1 MYYTSSSTKLFNPKE
16 AVEIS
21 RFRELPAY
29 MATLHS
35 NSSGIILTD
44 SHHVNN
50 VRFQA
55 HMETDHIGD
64 VVVIAQCDIY
74 FLMGSKVSD

>member
-1 MYYTSSSTKLFNPKE
+1 MYYNSSSTKLFNPKK

-21 RFRELPAY
+21 RLRELPPY

-35 NSSGIILTD
+35 NTSGISLTD

-50 VRFQA
+50 IQFQA
-55 HMETDHIGD
+55 RMETDHIGD